1 MLRFVHRREIPK
13 NLIEGMKLLNPNTG
27 QTTLVYLKDENT
39 VRCFTRDAIKFE
51 WHVQSWGLD
60 IGGKHCADWFRGYA
74 YPEIEIRAYEAPRLY
89 KLSRE
94 NKKHAENITNAVLA
108 VPHKRGARAY
118 EVIHAA
124 MQHVSAEVEYEILE
138 NFEYFIANYDES
150 QFRLDFSVHQFMQ
163 TREGVL
169 ILNDPVVCKEML
181 EEVEKRRKS
190 LKQNRMWQMGRPTHA
205 YA

>member
-94 NKKHAENITNAVLA
+94 NREHAQNITNAVLN
-108 VPHKRGARAY
+108 VPYDKNRRGADTIRLAR
-118 EVIHAA
+118 EN
-124 MQHVSAEVEYEILE
+124 VSAEAEYDILE
-138 NFEYFIANYDES
+138 NFGYFISNYDES
-150 QFRLDFSVHQFMQ
+150 QFGLDFCVQQFMQ

-181 EEVEKRRKS
+181 GEVEKRRKR
-190 LKQNRMWQMGRPTHA
+190 LKQNRMWQMGRPPHA